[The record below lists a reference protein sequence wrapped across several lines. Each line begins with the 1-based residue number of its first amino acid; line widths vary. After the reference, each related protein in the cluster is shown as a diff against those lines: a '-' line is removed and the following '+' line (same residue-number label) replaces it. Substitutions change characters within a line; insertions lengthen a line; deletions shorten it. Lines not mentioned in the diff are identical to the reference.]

1 MNASPQATRVG
12 VADSSESKQGGSE
25 VLVALFPGQ
34 GSLKPGMGLPWVDH
48 PSAALLTEISDIAGI
63 DVRHLLC
70 EAPADELVRT
80 DNAQLATFSLSMMV
94 ADALESTGVVADLAI
109 GHSLG
114 EYSALRYARILTLEA
129 ATHLV
134 VVRGQAMVEASV
146 QRAGSMAAV
155 LGTSSEDLESAL
167 SDFDELVIAN
177 LNAPGQVV
185 VSGPTAQLDALRAQ
199 AKERGLRRVV
209 PLEVGGAFHSPLM
222 GAATEALRDALLATS
237 FDEGRIEIVA
247 NIDAHPHPGGSLWA
261 ELLIEQLT
269 GPVRFQESIE
279 STPNDSTFIE
289 LGAGGVLGGL
299 VGRIRPD
306 AKRSSIGEPE
316 DLLGRS
322 NHD

>member
-1 MNASPQATRVG
+1 MNASPQATKVG
-12 VADSSESKQGGSE
+12 VADSIDSKRGGNK

-34 GSLKPGMGLPWVDH
+34 GSLRPGMGLPWVDH

-63 DVRHLLC
+63 DVRRLLC
-70 EAPADELVRT
+70 DASTDELVRT
-80 DNAQLATFSLSMMV
+80 DNAQLATFCLSMMV
-94 ADALESTGVVADLAI
+94 ADALESTGIVADLAI

-114 EYSALRYARILTLEA
+114 EYSALRYARIVTLEA

-146 QRAGSMAAV
+146 RCPGSMAAV
-155 LGTSSEDLESAL
+155 LGSSSEDLESVLA
-167 SDFDELVIAN
+167 DFDELVIAN

-185 VSGPTAQLDALRAQ
+185 VSGPTAQLDSLRSQ
-199 AKERGLRRVV
+199 AKERGLRRVM

-237 FDEGRIEIVA
+237 FDEGRIEVVA
-247 NIDAHPHPGGSLWA
+247 NIDAQPHAGGSVWA
-261 ELLIEQLT
+261 ELLTEQLT

-279 STPNDSTFIE
+279 STPNDATFIE
-289 LGAGGVLGGL
+289 LGAGGVLAGL

-306 AKRSSIGEPE
+306 AERSSIGEPE
-316 DLLGRS
+316 DLLGGS
-322 NHD
+322 KHD